1 MIEQVLTMKRTAALC
16 LVGAFCSLNAQAQ
29 KIQVKGNLVDG
40 TGEPLIGATVKVKGN
55 AGVGAVTDL
64 DGNFSISV
72 PSENSTL
79 VFTYVGMKAKEVKV
93 GKKREFKITL
103 EDDNAIGEVVVV
115 GYGQQKKASVV
126 GAITQ
131 TTGKVLER
139 AGGVSDIGSALTGN
153 LPGVITTS
161 SSGMPGDEDP
171 KIVIRGV
178 SSWNSS
184 DPLVLVDGI
193 ERPMSSVDIH
203 SVQSISV
210 LKDAS
215 ATAVYGVKGANGVIL
230 ITTKRGTEGKAKI
243 SASASSALKLVSKLP
258 ETYGSADALYYVNQV
273 IKHELG
279 LSPSSWGDIRS
290 TDFINNYNAP
300 AGSIDP
306 ETGLLMSERYPDVDW
321 QKELFK
327 DYAMSYNANVNIAG
341 GTKAV
346 KYYAAIDYQHEGDL
360 FREWKN
366 NRGYTSG
373 YGFNRINVRSNL
385 DFQLTKTTTL
395 KANLAGSHG
404 IRKSPYGLDK
414 GSWAETQLWQA
425 AYSAPHDT
433 FLPQYSDG
441 VWGYFPK
448 DEQGSPNSV
457 TQLALHG
464 EQATTTTRI
473 NTDFTLE
480 QDLSFITKGLKAS
493 AIVSW
498 DNVFVEAS
506 RGVNDLDHA
515 AQYKYIDPITGV
527 VTYKQ
532 KPGGKN
538 NFDFV
543 ETIAWKTDA
552 GALNNNLTQRNLF
565 YQAQLYWG
573 RKFGQHDVTAMG
585 VFNRSERA
593 TGSQFTNYR
602 EDWAFR
608 TTYNYADRYM
618 LEYNGAYNGSEK
630 FSKDNRFAFFNSGAI
645 GWNVANEKWFK
656 PVAETKVF
664 GRNLVDI
671 LKLRYSYGE
680 IGEDNVWERWLYQT
694 TWAYGGKTHLDS
706 TNPGNESI
714 YTWYKEAKVGNPD
727 IHWEKAIKQNF
738 GIDYAFLGGLVAGSL
753 EFFNEK
759 RSDIMI
765 AGSSRS
771 VPFYFGASAPYMN
784 KGRTKTT
791 GYELEVRLKYDF
803 ANGIHAYANMN
814 MTHAKNVVTE
824 HDDPVMLPSY
834 QKNVGYSIGQA
845 KSYLDN
851 GTAQS
856 WDDVIA
862 MTPHNTNDNQKLPGQ
877 YIITDFNGD
886 GVIDTNDSA
895 PYGYTGTPQNTY
907 NATIGI
913 DYKGF
918 SIYAQFYGV
927 TNVSRYVAFNS
938 LPKSYLHTVFK
949 EGAYW
954 SPSTPDGIPS
964 LRMNSTPSYYEGTR
978 FLYDGSF
985 CRLKNLEVAY
995 TWNGGWIKSLGLS
1008 MLKVYVN
1015 GNNLFLWTDMPDD
1028 RESNF
1033 AGTGL
1038 ASQGAYPTMKRI
1050 NFGFKLEL

>member
-258 ETYGSADALYYVNQV
+258 ETYGSADALYYVNQA

-1033 AGTGL
+1033 AGAGL

>member
-55 AGVGAVTDL
+55 AGVGAVTDF
-64 DGNFSISV
+64 DGNFIISV

-79 VFTYVGMKAKEVKV
+79 VFTYVGMKTKEVKI
-93 GKKREFKITL
+93 GKKRELKLTL

-153 LPGVITTS
+153 LPGVITSS

-258 ETYGSADALYYVNQV
+258 ETYGSADALYYVNQA

>member
-55 AGVGAVTDL
+55 AGVGAVSDI

-79 VFTYVGMKAKEVKV
+79 VFTYVGMKTKEVKV
-93 GKKREFKITL
+93 GKKREFKLTL

-153 LPGVITTS
+153 LPGVITSS

-258 ETYGSADALYYVNQV
+258 ETYGSADALYYVNQA

-290 TDFINNYNAP
+290 TEFIDKYNAP

-360 FREWKN
+360 FREWEN

-395 KANLAGSHG
+395 KANLSGSHG

-441 VWGYFPK
+441 TWGYFPK

-527 VTYKQ
+527 VTYKE

-573 RKFGQHDVTAMG
+573 RKFGKHDVTAMG

-727 IHWEKAIKQNF
+727 IHWEKAVKQNF

-765 AGSSRS
+765 AGNSRS

-895 PYGYTGTPQNTY
+895 PYGFTGTPQNTY

-938 LPKSYLHTVFK
+938 LPKSFLHTVFK
-949 EGAYW
+949 EGAHW
-954 SPSTPDGIPS
+954 STSTPDGIPS
-964 LRMNSTPSYYEGTR
+964 LRVNSTPSYYEGTR

>member
-55 AGVGAVTDL
+55 AGVGAVTDF
-64 DGNFSISV
+64 DGNFIISV

-79 VFTYVGMKAKEVKV
+79 VFTYVGMKTKEVKV
-93 GKKREFKITL
+93 GKKRELKLTL
-103 EDDNAIGEVVVV
+103 EDDNAISEVVVV

-153 LPGVITTS
+153 LPGVITSS

-258 ETYGSADALYYVNQV
+258 ETYGSADALYYVNQA

-360 FREWKN
+360 FREWEN

-395 KANLAGSHG
+395 KANLSGSHG
-404 IRKSPYGLDK
+404 IRKSPYGLEK

-448 DEQGSPNSV
+448 DPQGSPNSV
-457 TQLALHG
+457 TNLALQG
-464 EQATTTTRI
+464 EQSTTTTRI

-493 AIVSW
+493 ALVSW

-506 RGVNDLDHA
+506 RGINDLDHA

-706 TNPGNESI
+706 TNPNNESI

-753 EFFNEK
+753 EFFSEK

-771 VPFYFGASAPYMN
+771 VPFYFGASAPYVN

-938 LPKSYLHTVFK
+938 LPKSFLHTVFK
-949 EGAYW
+949 EGDYW

-964 LRMNSTPSYYEGTR
+964 LRVNSTPSYYEGTR

>member
-55 AGVGAVTDL
+55 AGVGAVTDF
-64 DGNFSISV
+64 DGNFIISV

-79 VFTYVGMKAKEVKV
+79 VFTYVGMKTKEVKI
-93 GKKREFKITL
+93 GKKRELKLTL

-153 LPGVITTS
+153 LPGVITSS

-184 DPLVLVDGI
+184 DPLILVDGI

-258 ETYGSADALYYVNQV
+258 ETYGSADALYYVNQAV
-273 IKHELG
+273 KHELG

-290 TDFINNYNAP
+290 TEFIDNYNAP

>member
-55 AGVGAVTDL
+55 AGVGAVTDF
-64 DGNFSISV
+64 DGNFIISV

-79 VFTYVGMKAKEVKV
+79 VFTYVGMKTKEVKI
-93 GKKREFKITL
+93 GKKREFKLTL

-258 ETYGSADALYYVNQV
+258 ETYGSADALYYVNQA

-493 AIVSW
+493 ALVSW